1 MRPASCVLRPASCVL
16 PSAPCAMALC
26 VRVISRTRRVCGA
39 WTCLH
44 RICGAAVPGACPDH
58 SSDQKPGLPTGADRM
73 SGYHIFHPPR
83 TGKAQRPCPAKGRC
97 VRGRSC
103 VSPPWSW
110 PWPCCAVALCMEV
123 GQGQNRERAL
133 GEGGCWGPGRFV
145 QGISDISASGMSMTP
160 SRHGGRERAMGIRM
174 GIRKP
179 WRLSPR
185 DRSRLLPPPPA
196 IARMFSRMFTRTF
209 VLRYPGA
216 VARALPGFL
225 APLWQEA

>member
-1 MRPASCVLRPASCVL
+1 MTGEGTVASCVLRPASCLLRPVRWRCVSGSF
-16 PSAPCAMALC
+16 PARGGCAGHGPACTGYAARLFRALALIIVPTKGPDC
-26 VRVISRTRRVCGA
+26 RLA
-39 WTCLH
+39 
-44 RICGAAVPGACPDH
+44 RIACPVITYFTLRAPARRRGH
-58 SSDQKPGLPTGADRM
+58 VRQKAGA
-73 SGYHIFHPPR
+73 SG
-83 TGKAQRPCPAKGRC
+83 
-97 VRGRSC
+97 GRSC

-133 GEGGCWGPGRFV
+133 GEGRCWGPGRFV
-145 QGISDISASGMSMTP
+145 QGISDISASGMSVTP

-179 WRLSPR
+179 WHLSPR
-185 DRSRLLPPPPA
+185 DRSRLLPPA

>member
-1 MRPASCVLRPASCVL
+1 MRFPAV
-16 PSAPCAMALC
+16 
-26 VRVISRTRRVCGA
+26 
-39 WTCLH
+39 
-44 RICGAAVPGACPDH
+44 AV
-58 SSDQKPGLPTGADRM
+58 
-73 SGYHIFHPPR
+73 
-83 TGKAQRPCPAKGRC
+83 
-97 VRGRSC
+97 
-103 VSPPWSW
+103 
-110 PWPCCAVALCMEV
+110 AVALCMEV

-133 GEGGCWGPGRFV
+133 GEGGCWGPGRFIR
-145 QGISDISASGMSMTP
+145 GISDISASGMSVTP

-179 WRLSPR
+179 WHLSPR
-185 DRSRLLPPPPA
+185 DRSRLLPPA